1 MTNEQIKELNNEALL
16 DELVE
21 AYIQKKEYEYRS
33 DYIHWSEKAE
43 QAAYDEY
50 WNLYHEVLRRM
61 EEN

>member
-1 MTNEQIKELNNEALL
+1 MTIEQIKELNNEALL

-33 DYIHWSEKAE
+33 DYINWSEKAE
-43 QAAYDEY
+43 QDAYDEY